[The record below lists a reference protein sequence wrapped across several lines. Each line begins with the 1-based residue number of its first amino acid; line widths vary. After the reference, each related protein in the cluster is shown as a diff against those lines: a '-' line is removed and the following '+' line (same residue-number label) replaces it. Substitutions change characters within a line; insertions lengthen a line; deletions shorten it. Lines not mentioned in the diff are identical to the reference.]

1 MTVTARDD
9 RTADRDRVL
18 CGVCSRVIHAGDIHD
33 RQSTTVSAR
42 TRADAER
49 ANERC
54 ACQCVDG
61 AVLCV
66 CRMLYL
72 LYRVYV
78 GGARDSAIRA
88 GPRARID

>member
-33 RQSTTVSAR
+33 RQSSTVSAR

-49 ANERC
+49 TNERC
-54 ACQCVDG
+54 ACQCADS

-66 CRMLYL
+66 CRMLY
-72 LYRVYV
+72 RMYV
-78 GGARDSAIRA
+78 GRVGARWIRHSR
-88 GPRARID
+88 RARA